1 MFKGKK
7 SLLVIALIAVLLV
20 VVAGCASGGGNK
32 ATSESKKT
40 QNGWEKIKEKGV
52 LTVATSGTLYPTSFY
67 AKGNPEIT
75 GYEVEVLKE
84 ATKRLG
90 IKVKFEEMG
99 FDGMLSAVNS
109 GQVDAAANNIDTSDD
124 RKEKFA
130 FSDPY
135 KYSFASMVVR
145 KSDQS
150 GIRSLEDL
158 KGKKSAGAATT
169 TYMKIA
175 EKFGAESVVY
185 DNVTND
191 QYLMDVANGR
201 TDVIL
206 NDYYLQKMAIA
217 AFPEIPVEINPGL
230 YYNPSESGL
239 IMKKDNTE
247 LKAKIDQEIKGM
259 KKDGTLKKLS
269 EQFFGGADIS
279 KKADIKIT
287 QVVKVD

>member
-1 MFKGKK
+1 MLKGKK
-7 SLLVIALIAVLLV
+7 SIGLIVFIALLLV
-20 VVAGCASGGGNK
+20 VGGCGGSKTATENK
-32 ATSESKKT
+32 QGK
-40 QNGWEKIKEKGV
+40 NNWEKIQEKGK
-52 LTVATSGTLYPTSFY
+52 LKIATSGTLYPTSFH
-67 AKGNPEIT
+67 AKDQDALT
-75 GYEVEVLKE
+75 GYEVEILKE
-84 ATKRLG
+84 AAKRLG
-90 IKVKFEEMG
+90 LKVKFEEMG

-109 GQVDAAANNIDTSDD
+109 GQVDAAANNIDITDE

-130 FSDPY
+130 FSEPY

-150 GIRSLEDL
+150 GIHSLEDL

-206 NDYYLQKMAIA
+206 NDYYLQKMATE
-217 AFPEIPVEINPGL
+217 AFPEIPVEINPDL
-230 YYNPSESGL
+230 YYNPSQAGL
-239 IMKKDNTE
+239 VMKKDNTE
-247 LKAKIDQEIKGM
+247 LKANIDKEVKAM
-259 KKDGTLKKLS
+259 KEDGTLKKLS
-269 EQFFGGADIS
+269 NQFFGDADVS
-279 KKADIKIT
+279 KEANVKIT
-287 QVVKVD
+287 QIVEVK